1 VEGGAEQ
8 VHYIS
13 GTVQE
18 SWMRERW
25 REELNWLL
33 TRRTSSPRRSWI
45 RAVLPGTIPIN
56 FAVYCY

>member
-18 SWMRERW
+18 SWMRGRW
-25 REELNWLL
+25 REELNKFIIYLEL
-33 TRRTSSPRRSWI
+33 FRR
-45 RAVLPGTIPIN
+45 AG
-56 FAVYCY
+56 